1 MDPLAHGGASFPTD
15 TGSWSSRCI
24 STASRR
30 QSQKPA
36 CVQNLRPPCCGV
48 IARVPWQ
55 KKRIMTKKVYYGQC
69 YKVPLIITQTHL
81 FKALSHHCSLCA
93 EPQLQRR
100 SDFAF
105 FAKILPYLS
114 LKTIL
119 VLVTSACENHRLE
132 RHECLKFFFFPL
144 KCIHCNRYC
153 KGSFVC
159 LWIKAGFRH

>member
-1 MDPLAHGGASFPTD
+1 MHLNSIQETKPKASLCPKPQASLLQSHCTCSLA
-15 TGSWSSRCI
+15 
-24 STASRR
+24 
-30 QSQKPA
+30 K
-36 CVQNLRPPCCGV
+36 
-48 IARVPWQ
+48 
-55 KKRIMTKKVYYGQC
+55 KKRIMTKKVHYGQR

-144 KCIHCNRYC
+144 KCTHCNRYC

>member
-1 MDPLAHGGASFPTD
+1 MVPLSPQTQAVGPQGASQQHPGDKAKSQPVSKTSGLLAAESLHVFP
-15 TGSWSSRCI
+15 G
-24 STASRR
+24 
-30 QSQKPA
+30 K
-36 CVQNLRPPCCGV
+36 
-48 IARVPWQ
+48 
-55 KKRIMTKKVYYGQC
+55 KKRIMTKKVHYGQR

-144 KCIHCNRYC
+144 KCTHCNRYC